1 MLILYLVSKL
11 ETTKL
16 SLRMPITA
24 NDITRKSWL
33 EVPAK
38 SDFPIQNI
46 PFGVFL
52 TKEHVVTIGTRI
64 GNYAI
69 DLGALQQLDYFHGI
83 ELTDDMFMQ
92 DTLNDFI
99 SDGQKTWRLVRN
111 RIADLFD
118 AENAKL
124 RDNQKHRDII
134 IFDMDDVEMQLPVLI
149 GDYTDFYSSKEHA
162 TNVGAMFRD
171 PDNALLPNWLHVPVG
186 YHGRSSTIVPSGIP
200 VHRPMGQTLPAGET
214 SPVFGPSR
222 LVDFELE
229 TAFITT
235 DANIMGENIP
245 VHEAPEYIFGMV
257 LLNDWS
263 ARDIQKWE
271 YVPLG
276 PFLAKNFASSISPW
290 IITMD
295 ALEPF
300 RTAGPKQNPTPLPY
314 LQQKGKQAFDIHLE
328 AYICPEN
335 GEENL
340 VSKSNFKY
348 MYWSMSQQLAHHTS
362 NGCRVNSGDMMGS
375 GTISGPTPESFG
387 SMLELT
393 WGGKNPIKLNDGTER
408 KFINDNDT
416 VTMKGYCENKDMRI
430 GFGEVSCK
438 LLPPFA
444 RK

>member
-1 MLILYLVSKL
+1 ML
-11 ETTKL
+11 
-16 SLRMPITA
+16 TA
-24 NDITRKSWL
+24 SNDPKRKSWL
-33 EVPAK
+33 NVPEN

-52 TKEHVVTIGTRI
+52 TKDDVITIGTRI
-64 GNYAI
+64 GDLAI
-69 DLGALQQLDYFHGI
+69 DLGALQQLNYFEGI

-99 SDGQKTWRLVRN
+99 SDGKKTWRLVRN
-111 RIADLFD
+111 RIGDIFD
-118 AENAKL
+118 VNNPLL
-124 RDNQKHRDII
+124 RDNQDHCEIV
-134 IFDMDDVEMQLPVLI
+134 IFKIEEVEMQLPVLI

-162 TNVGAMFRD
+162 TNVGTMFRD
-171 PDNALLPNWLHVPVG
+171 PQNALLPNWLHIPVA

-222 LVDFELE
+222 AIDFELE

-235 DANIMGENIP
+235 DVNIMGENIP
-245 VHEAPEYIFGMV
+245 VHEAEDYIFGMV

-290 IITMD
+290 IVTMD

-300 RTAGPKQNPTPLPY
+300 RTKGPKQNPNPLPY
-314 LQQKGKQAFDIHLE
+314 LQQKGKNTFDINLE
-328 AYICPEN
+328 VIIETEN
-335 GEENL
+335 GDENI
-340 VSKSNFKY
+340 VTNSNFKY

-375 GTISGPTPESFG
+375 GTISGPTPDSYG

-393 WGGKNPIKLNDGTER
+393 WNGKNPLTMKDGTER
-408 KFINDNDT
+408 KFINDNDS
-416 VTMKGYCENKDMRI
+416 VIIRGFCKNNEVRL
-430 GFGEVSCK
+430 GFGEVCSK
-438 LLPPFA
+438 LLPPFVW
-444 RK
+444 K